1 MCVLQP
7 KPDEPV
13 VAQPRKTPS
22 DHQGFEECYHIF
34 FILFG
39 KLFFREF
46 EVESTVLPK
55 NRHKIVDEM
64 CQNVDA
70 GI

>member
-1 MCVLQP
+1 MLLHLNFRNDQ
-7 KPDEPV
+7 
-13 VAQPRKTPS
+13 
-22 DHQGFEECYHIF
+22 QGFEECYHIF
-34 FILFG
+34 FILIG
-39 KLFFREF
+39 KLFFRES